1 VRALRKFLEAG
12 NKVKVICRFRG
23 REIMHPAIAEH
34 QLVLVMSKVEDL
46 ANVEQRPMME
56 ARTMALLLA
65 PKPQVLQRLATERAQ
80 RERTRGPEK
89 GLTTDDSPD
98 GGDQA

>member
-1 VRALRKFLEAG
+1 M
-12 NKVKVICRFRG
+12 KVICRFRG
-23 REIMHPAIAEH
+23 REIMHPVIAEH

-65 PKPQVLQRLATERAQ
+65 AQAAGAAEARDRA
-80 RERTRGPEK
+80 R
-89 GLTTDDSPD
+89 S
-98 GGDQA
+98 A